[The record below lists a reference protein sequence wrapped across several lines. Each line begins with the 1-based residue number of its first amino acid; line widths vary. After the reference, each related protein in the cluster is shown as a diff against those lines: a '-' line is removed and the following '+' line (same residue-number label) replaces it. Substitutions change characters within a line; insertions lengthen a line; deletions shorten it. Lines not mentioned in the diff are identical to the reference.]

1 VVIGCLRI
9 TLTLAENRSL
19 KGKRSVVRRVSER
32 VRHKFAVAVAEVD
45 TLDDWTVATLGIVCV
60 SNDARQSHTVLM
72 KVRDFVEELHI
83 DSELTDVETEIVHA
97 L

>member
-1 VVIGCLRI
+1 MVIGCLRL

-45 TLDDWTVATLGIVCV
+45 TLDDWNVATLGIVCV
-60 SNDARQSHTVLM
+60 SNDARQSHAVLM
-72 KVRDFVEELHI
+72 KVRDFVERLHL
-83 DSELTDVETEIVHA
+83 DSDVAEIETEIVHA

>member
-1 VVIGCLRI
+1 MVIGCLRL

-45 TLDDWTVATLGIVCV
+45 TLDDWNVATLGIVCV
-60 SNDARQSHTVLM
+60 SNDARQSHAVLM
-72 KVRDFVEELHI
+72 KVRDFVEQLHL
-83 DSELTDVETEIVHA
+83 DSDVAEIETEIVHA